1 MPDMDLKNTFCII
14 AFCGTHEAAMD
25 TCNVADE
32 VPEAPPFPVD
42 SGMLCVL

>member
-14 AFCGTHEAAMD
+14 AFYYEAAMD

-32 VPEAPPFPVD
+32 VPEAPPFPVN